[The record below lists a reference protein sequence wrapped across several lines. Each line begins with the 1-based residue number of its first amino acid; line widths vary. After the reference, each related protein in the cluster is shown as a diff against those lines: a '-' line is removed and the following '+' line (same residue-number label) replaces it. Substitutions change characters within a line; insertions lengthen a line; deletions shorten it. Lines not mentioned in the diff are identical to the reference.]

1 MDISAVLLAIVVF
14 LAATA
19 ACVILFQ
26 RLGFG
31 SILGFIVAGVLIG
44 PHTRGPVPVHA
55 VDELQSIAELGVV
68 LFMFSV
74 GLEMRPEKLW
84 QMRRLI
90 FGLGSAQMLLT
101 AAVLAVYMILVLQA
115 PWESATILG
124 LAFAMS
130 STAIVMGTL
139 GERGELASEHGRTTF
154 AVLMA
159 QDMWIVPIMA
169 LVPILA
175 QTTAQGA
182 QTPPWQTVALVVAVI
197 AAILVIG
204 RWLLPAALGYCASR
218 RQMDAFGLVLFLAVL
233 FAAWAVEQV
242 GISMTLGAFLLGM
255 LLSAS
260 DLRYQIEATVAP
272 FKQTLMGLF
281 FIAVGMSIDVG
292 ALLVDWDTLLIQV
305 PIVLVLK
312 LVVLAGL
319 ALAFGIGRSA
329 AIRTGFYL
337 SQVGEFAFVL
347 LGAATVAGLLG
358 GDGHTLAMLVVAVS
372 MIATPLMVKA
382 GAAVAGRL
390 GSAPAPDPTNSEPS
404 ADLKRHV
411 VIVGYDEVGQL
422 MDLILERANIPHVAV
437 ERDITV
443 VQAAKRA
450 GREVYFGDLYST
462 STQEAAALGKA
473 AAVFVTSHDSDA
485 AKALALTLHRLY
497 PQLDVYVRVRTIA
510 DQDALVAKGIKH
522 AGTGYIESTL
532 ARGGMLLQDLGV
544 PEADV
549 GELLSTLRRDDYAL
563 IRAAYAEGEPG
574 TKGL

>member
-1 MDISAVLLAIVVF
+1 M
-14 LAATA
+14 
-19 ACVILFQ
+19 
-26 RLGFG
+26 
-31 SILGFIVAGVLIG
+31 
-44 PHTRGPVPVHA
+44 
-55 VDELQSIAELGVV
+55 
-68 LFMFSV
+68 V
-74 GLEMRPEKLW
+74 G
-84 QMRRLI
+84 
-90 FGLGSAQMLLT
+90 
-101 AAVLAVYMILVLQA
+101 
-115 PWESATILG
+115 
-124 LAFAMS
+124 
-130 STAIVMGTL
+130 
-139 GERGELASEHGRTTF
+139 
-154 AVLMA
+154 
-159 QDMWIVPIMA
+159 
-169 LVPILA
+169 
-175 QTTAQGA
+175 
-182 QTPPWQTVALVVAVI
+182 VI
-197 AAILVIG
+197 AGILVIG

-233 FAAWAVEQV
+233 FAAWAVEQA

-305 PIVLVLK
+305 PILLVLK
-312 LVVLAGL
+312 LAVLTGL
-319 ALAFGIGRSA
+319 ALAFGIGRAA

-337 SQVGEFAFVL
+337 SQVGEFAYVL

-382 GAAVAGRL
+382 GAALAGRL
-390 GSAPAPDPTNSEPS
+390 GSAPVPATAPANSEPS

-422 MDLILERANIPHVAV
+422 MDLMLERANIPHVAV
-437 ERDITV
+437 ERDIAV
-443 VQAAKRA
+443 VQVAKRA

-462 STQEAAALGKA
+462 STQEAARLGKA
-473 AAVFVTSHDSDA
+473 AAVFVTSHDSEA

-497 PQLDVYVRVRTIA
+497 PQLDLYVRVRTIA

-532 ARGGMLLQDLGV
+532 ARGGMLLKDLGV
-544 PEADV
+544 SEADV
-549 GELLSTLRRDDYAL
+549 GELMSTLRHDDYAL
-563 IRAAYAEGEPG
+563 IRAAYAEGDRA
-574 TKGL
+574 

>member
-1 MDISAVLLAIVVF
+1 MDISAVLLSIVVM

-19 ACVILFQ
+19 LCVILFQ

-31 SILGFIVAGVLIG
+31 AILGFIVAGVLIG
-44 PHTRGPVPVHA
+44 PHTPGPVPVHA

-101 AAVLAVYMILVLQA
+101 AAVLAAYMILVLRA

-175 QTTAQGA
+175 HTTAQGA
-182 QTPPWQTVALVVAVI
+182 PTPLWQTLAIVVGVI
-197 AAILVIG
+197 AGILVIG

-218 RQMDAFGLVLFLAVL
+218 RQMDVFGLVLFLAVL
-233 FAAWAVEQV
+233 FAAWAVEQA

-305 PIVLVLK
+305 PILLVLK
-312 LVVLAGL
+312 LTVLGGL

-382 GAAVAGRL
+382 GAALAGRL
-390 GSAPAPDPTNSEPS
+390 GAAPVPATAPANSEPS

-422 MDLILERANIPHVAV
+422 MDLMLERANIPHVAV
-437 ERDITV
+437 ERDIAV
-443 VQAAKRA
+443 VQVAKRA
-450 GREVYFGDLYST
+450 GREVYFGDLYSP
-462 STQEAAALGKA
+462 STQEAAGLGKA
-473 AAVFVTSHDSDA
+473 AAVFVTSHDSEA

-497 PQLDVYVRVRTIA
+497 PRLDVYVRVRTIA

-532 ARGGMLLQDLGV
+532 ARGGMLLQDLGI

-549 GELLSTLRRDDYAL
+549 GELLSTLRHDDYAL
-563 IRAAYAEGEPG
+563 IRAAYAEGDRA
-574 TKGL
+574 